1 MQRLGEIVDSIRGLQ
16 EFGELLR
23 KKGRVNL
30 EHVCEGA
37 QAFVAAC
44 VARHHASRS
53 CWIVCP
59 DMRRQ
64 EDVFNGLLNW
74 QVPALFFSE
83 LEMPSVEG
91 AIPDPEIVAERL
103 EVLRQLAQ
111 EGTAIV
117 VVTAAS
123 LMDQVPA
130 ADTLPNQGVVL
141 KGGDSIDRDSLI
153 DSLLKSGY
161 QRNTQVTARGQ
172 VAVRGG
178 IVDVFSWQHSL
189 PVRIELFDRKIDS
202 IREFDLDD
210 QTSIQT
216 LDRCVVLIG
225 EGDRSTVCLQDYVR
239 KGDLVIGIELDAHY
253 CDVARDRLGTR
264 AA

>member
-1 MQRLGEIVDSIRGLQ
+1 MQRLGEIVYSIRTTQ
-16 EFGELLR
+16 ELVELLR
-23 KKGRVNL
+23 RKGGVNL
-30 EHVCEGA
+30 EHVCDGA

-44 VARHHASRS
+44 VVGHHASRS

-59 DMRRQ
+59 DVRRQ
-64 EDVFNGLLNW
+64 EGVFNGLLNW

-83 LEMPSVEG
+83 LEIPPVEG

-103 EVLRQLAQ
+103 EVLRQLA
-111 EGTAIV
+111 EERRTIV

-123 LMDQVPA
+123 LEDQVPVSDA
-130 ADTLPNQGVVL
+130 LRKQTVVL
-141 KGGDSIDRDSLI
+141 KCNEQIDREALI
-153 DSLLKSGY
+153 ESLLSNGY

-178 IVDVFSWQHSL
+178 IIDIFSWQHSL
-189 PVRIELFDRKIDS
+189 PVRIELFDQKIDS

-216 LDRCVVLIG
+216 LDRCEILIG
-225 EGDRSTVCLQDYVR
+225 ETDRSTVSLRDYIR
-239 KGDLVIGIELDAHY
+239 KG
-253 CDVARDRLGTR
+253 T
-264 AA
+264 